1 MFNSVYGKTL
11 SGRLYFVSAV
21 LTKADLDSLKGK
33 TLADIDKLPYV
44 LGYCVLSTF
53 TISNTKIGTSTTV
66 PLYGRKYAAS
76 MVRGVADFVSLRN
89 GTVANAVFVSG
100 DPVAVSASF
109 SGSELTS
116 VRKYVSLG
124 MPNISLTFSYT
135 PEVYP

>member
-11 SGRLYFVSAV
+11 SGRLYFVSAE
-21 LTKADLDSLKGK
+21 LTKADLDSLKGT

-44 LGYCVLSTF
+44 LGYCVLSAF
-53 TISNTKIGTSTTV
+53 TLSTTKAGTSTTV
-66 PLYGRKYAAS
+66 PLYGRKYSAS
-76 MVRGVADFVSLRN
+76 MTRSAANFVSLRN
-89 GTVANAVFVSG
+89 GTVANALFVSG